1 MGSEHLRPDNEWW
14 TNQLRDMLPS
24 ASEWVV
30 VPARHGSWLR
40 NFVPSLGPRLIA
52 VRGEEVV
59 VFSQNIAR
67 TRARREVW
75 RGLRSDLDVRSY
87 FLDHLLRIRG
97 HGPTLRLQVDGSLDV
112 DRILRKLDRI

>member
-1 MGSEHLRPDNEWW
+1 MNPRGNEWW
-14 TNQLRDMLPS
+14 TRQLRDMLPS

-59 VFSQNIAR
+59 VFSSNIAR

-75 RGLRSDLDVRSY
+75 RGPRSDLDARPY
-87 FLDHLLRIRG
+87 FLNYLLRIRD
-97 HGPTLRLQVDGSLDV
+97 HGSTLRLQVDGSFDV
-112 DRILRKLDRI
+112 DRILRALDRLP

>member
-1 MGSEHLRPDNEWW
+1 
-14 TNQLRDMLPS
+14 MLPS

-30 VPARHGSWLR
+30 VPARNGSWLR

-59 VFSQNIAR
+59 VFSTNIPR

-75 RGLRSDLDVRSY
+75 RGLRSDLDARPY
-87 FLDHLLRIRG
+87 FLNYLLRIRD
-97 HGPTLRLQVDGSLDV
+97 HDSTLRLQVDGTHDV
-112 DRILRKLDRI
+112 NRLLGALARLP